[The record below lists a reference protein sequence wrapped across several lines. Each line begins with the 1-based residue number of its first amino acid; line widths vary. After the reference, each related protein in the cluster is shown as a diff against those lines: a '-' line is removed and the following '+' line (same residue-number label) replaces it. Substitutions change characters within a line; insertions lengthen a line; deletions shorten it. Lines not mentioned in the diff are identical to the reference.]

1 MRASLHQFPVTAR
14 LQFTNSVDVL
24 RLQIACTE
32 TVADAYRLYEALKPL
47 AQEMAQLVDLAAQ
60 RCDALQEER

>member
-1 MRASLHQFPVTAR
+1 MSASLHQFPVTTR

-24 RLQIACTE
+24 RLQIACTQ
-32 TVADAYRLYEALKPL
+32 TVAEAFRLYEALKPL

-60 RCDALQEER
+60 RCESLQEER